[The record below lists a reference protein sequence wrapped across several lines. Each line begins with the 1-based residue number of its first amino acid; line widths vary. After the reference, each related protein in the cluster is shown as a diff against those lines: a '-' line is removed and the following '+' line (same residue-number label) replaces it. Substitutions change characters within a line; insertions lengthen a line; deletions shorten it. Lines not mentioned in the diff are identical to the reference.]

1 MSPEYYNSRNQEAY
15 QVELISHKNSSK
27 GRSEKQ
33 RMRLEGKK
41 KGGGDL
47 VYCLTS
53 LLSPADLRCLP
64 LHFQKGWSVQ
74 FKCSCLTQPVQLQTL
89 QMTSQQSISKGQ
101 GKQTFTLLSV
111 QHAEWHQH
119 RLHLICNAVS
129 KAHSL
134 GARKASPQ
142 RESSSA
148 WSPGERTPSSPVTQK
163 WLITE

>member
-33 RMRLEGKK
+33 RIRLGGKK
-41 KGGGDL
+41 KGRGDL

-53 LLSPADLRCLP
+53 LLSPAALRCLP

-101 GKQTFTLLSV
+101 GKQTFTVLSV
-111 QHAEWHQH
+111 QHAAWYQRH
-119 RLHLICNAVS
+119 LHLICNAVS
-129 KAHSL
+129 KGTQPGRQESQPSTEEL
-134 GARKASPQ
+134 QCFEPCARPL
-142 RESSSA
+142 
-148 WSPGERTPSSPVTQK
+148 SSPVT
-163 WLITE
+163 